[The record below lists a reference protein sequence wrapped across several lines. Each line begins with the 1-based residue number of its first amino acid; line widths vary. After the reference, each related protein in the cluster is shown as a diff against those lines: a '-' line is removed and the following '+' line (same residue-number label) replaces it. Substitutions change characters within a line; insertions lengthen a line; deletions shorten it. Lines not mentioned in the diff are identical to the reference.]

1 MNKQVKSFFKNYE
14 QNMKP
19 DVDLGL
25 LRSKVA
31 SLKKPKPKHRF
42 LFSLTKLVS
51 GLVVL
56 VVVVISGFI
65 ISMFTHKSYED
76 LPKDINIWEY
86 LEQQFGDD
94 YEIVLSEKNIT
105 NGYID
110 NLQIFIFKG
119 TKTGQNYLVVYI
131 LNNEN
136 NPDASLSVL
145 DNNMEVLK
153 IDTAKNPIGMFIL
166 EKQRLDLDL
175 VLSIDNQIF
184 SKQVQLQI
192 DDNA

>member
-1 MNKQVKSFFKNYE
+1 
-14 QNMKP
+14 
-19 DVDLGL
+19 
-25 LRSKVA
+25 
-31 SLKKPKPKHRF
+31 
-42 LFSLTKLVS
+42 LVS

-175 VLSIDNQIF
+175 VLSKDNQIF